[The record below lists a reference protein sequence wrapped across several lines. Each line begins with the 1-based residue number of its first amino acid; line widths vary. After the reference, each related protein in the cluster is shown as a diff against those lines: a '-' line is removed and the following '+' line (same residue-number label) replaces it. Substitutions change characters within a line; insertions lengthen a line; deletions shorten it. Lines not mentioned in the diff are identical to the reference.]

1 MTPRSVGLV
10 GPLPPPSG
18 GMANQ
23 TKQLARLLSEEG
35 MRVQV
40 VQVNRDYRPR
50 WIGSVK
56 GVRAIARLLPYL
68 VALWR
73 ATGRVDLVHVMAN
86 SGWSWYLFAAP
97 AIWIA
102 RLRRRPVIVNYRGGE
117 ADAFFSRSF
126 KRVRTTL
133 NKASAIVVPSAFL
146 HSVFERWGYCAVVV
160 PNIIDLSRFRAA
172 EKRPDGNQVQS
183 LHIVVTRNLEPI
195 YDIPT
200 ALRVLARVRSRW
212 PDARMTVA
220 GSGPESARLAQLAQ
234 DLGIA
239 EAVTFAGRVDNEHM
253 AELYQR
259 ADIMLNTSLADNMPI
274 SFLEALASGVPIVS
288 TDVGGIPY
296 LVRDGEQALLAPAA
310 DDEALAAR
318 VEQLW
323 LDPQLRGRLQ
333 RTGLELVGQFEW
345 TRVRGALL
353 KAYADV
359 LSHPDGL
366 VSHQRRA

>member
-1 MTPRSVGLV
+1 MTPRSIGLV

-23 TKQLARLLSEEG
+23 TKQLARLLTEEG

-40 VQVNRDYRPR
+40 VQVNGRYRPR

-73 ATGRVDLVHVMAN
+73 TTGRVDLVHVMAN
-86 SGWSWYLFAAP
+86 SGWSWHLFAAP
-97 AIWIA
+97 AVWIA

-126 KRVRTTL
+126 KRVRPTL

-146 HSVFERWGYCAVVV
+146 RSVFERWGYCSVVV
-160 PNIIDLSRFRAA
+160 PNIIDLTRFGAA
-172 EKRPDGNQVQS
+172 DKHANGDQS
-183 LHIVVTRNLEPI
+183 QGPHIVVTRNLEPI

-220 GSGPESARLAQLAQ
+220 GSGPESARLIQLAH
-234 DLGIA
+234 DLGVA
-239 EAVTFAGRVDNEHM
+239 DAVTFAGRVDNEHM
-253 AELYQR
+253 AELYHR

-296 LVRDGEQALLAPAA
+296 LVTDGEQALLAPAA

-318 VEQLW
+318 VEHLW

-333 RTGLELVGQFEW
+333 RAGLELVGQFEW
-345 TRVRGALL
+345 TQVRGALL
-353 KAYADV
+353 QTYAHV
-359 LSHPDGL
+359 LSRPNGL
-366 VSHQRRA
+366 VSQQERA